1 MLESKETVGNGRKR
15 CVCVGWEDVERVGRA
30 ARASFEVKEMSELV
44 YCGMSR
50 KKIDR

>member
-1 MLESKETVGNGRKR
+1 MRARKRWETVGNG
-15 CVCVGWEDVERVGRA
+15 VCAWGWEDVERVGRA